1 MKSSTLLVWLW
12 AAAGVNIGLGVL
24 LGQISYDMLIMYM
37 GEQMISFGFLLAA
50 LAFATRIVLKAIEEN
65 KTMQ

>member
-1 MKSSTLLVWLW
+1 MKSSTLLAWLW
-12 AAAGVNIGLGVL
+12 AAAGISIGLGIL
-24 LGQISYDMLIMYM
+24 FGQLGDMLIMYM